1 MRLGV
6 PTTEPDS
13 LLLDSHALLW
23 WQAGSELLSVRA
35 RRLIDAAPRL
45 FVSAISLWEVATMV
59 GQGTVAL
66 DRPTQMWVH
75 DLLADGIITIAE
87 LTPPISV
94 AAAQLEEFNGDVA
107 DRIIYA
113 TAVHHQL
120 ALVTKDPVLT
130 DYARSHGDTTI
141 EW

>member
-1 MRLGV
+1 M
-6 PTTEPDS
+6 PITELDS
-13 LLLDSHALLW
+13 LLLDTHALLW
-23 WQAGSELLSVRA
+23 WQADSDLLSTRA
-35 RRLIDAAPRL
+35 RRLIDNAPRL
-45 FVSAISLWEVATMV
+45 FLSAISLWEVATMV
-59 GQGTVAL
+59 GQGTIAL

-75 DLLADGIITIAE
+75 DLLADGIIAIAE

-120 ALVTKDPVLT
+120 ALVTKDPLLT
-130 DYARSHGDTTI
+130 DYARANGDATI

>member
-1 MRLGV
+1 M

-13 LLLDSHALLW
+13 LLLDTHALLW
-23 WQAGSELLSVRA
+23 WQADSDLLSTRA
-35 RRLIDAAPRL
+35 RRLIDNAPRL
-45 FVSAISLWEVATMV
+45 FLSAISLWEVATMV
-59 GQGTVAL
+59 GEGTIAL

-75 DLLADGIITIAE
+75 DLLADGIIAIAE

-120 ALVTKDPVLT
+120 SLLTKDPVLT
-130 DYARSHGDTTI
+130 EYARSNGDATI

>member
-1 MRLGV
+1 MA
-6 PTTEPDS
+6 TSEPES
-13 LLLDSHALLW
+13 LLLDTHALLW
-23 WQAGSELLSVRA
+23 WQAGSELLSARA
-35 RRLIDAAPRL
+35 RRSIDAAPRL

-59 GQGTVAL
+59 GQGTIAL

-75 DLLADGIITIAE
+75 DLLADGIVSVADLAPTIA
-87 LTPPISV
+87 V
-94 AAAQLEEFNGDVA
+94 AAAQLDEFNGDQA

-130 DYARSHGDTTI
+130 EYARSNGDTSI

>member
-1 MRLGV
+1 M

-13 LLLDSHALLW
+13 LLLDTHALLW
-23 WQAGSELLSVRA
+23 WQADSDLLSTRA
-35 RRLIDAAPRL
+35 RRLIDNAPRL
-45 FVSAISLWEVATMV
+45 FLSAISLWEVATMV
-59 GQGTVAL
+59 GEGTIAL

-75 DLLADGIITIAE
+75 DLLTDGIIAIAE

-107 DRIIYA
+107 DRMIYA

-120 ALVTKDPVLT
+120 SLVTKDPVMT
-130 DYARSHGDTTI
+130 DYARSNGDATI

>member
-1 MRLGV
+1 
-6 PTTEPDS
+6 
-13 LLLDSHALLW
+13 
-23 WQAGSELLSVRA
+23 
-35 RRLIDAAPRL
+35 
-45 FVSAISLWEVATMV
+45 MV
-59 GQGTVAL
+59 GQGTIAL

-75 DLLADGIITIAE
+75 DLLADGIVSVADLAPTIA
-87 LTPPISV
+87 V
-94 AAAQLEEFNGDVA
+94 AAAQLDEFNGDQA

-130 DYARSHGDTTI
+130 EYARSNGDTSI

>member
-1 MRLGV
+1 M

-13 LLLDSHALLW
+13 LLLDTHALLW
-23 WQAGSELLSVRA
+23 WQADSALLSTRA
-35 RRLIDAAPRL
+35 RRLIDNAPRL
-45 FVSAISLWEVATMV
+45 FLSAISLWEVATMV
-59 GQGTVAL
+59 GEGTIAL

-75 DLLADGIITIAE
+75 DLLVDGIIAIAE

-94 AAAQLEEFNGDVA
+94 AAAQLEEFSGDVA
-107 DRIIYA
+107 DRMIYA

-120 ALVTKDPVLT
+120 PLVTKDPVLT
-130 DYARSHGDTTI
+130 EYARSNGDATI